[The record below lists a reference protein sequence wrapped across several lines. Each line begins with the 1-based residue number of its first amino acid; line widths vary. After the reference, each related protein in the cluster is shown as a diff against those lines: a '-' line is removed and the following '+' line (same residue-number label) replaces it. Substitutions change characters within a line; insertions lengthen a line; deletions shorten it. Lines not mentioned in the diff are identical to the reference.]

1 MDLTEGINM
10 RIILA
15 SKSPR
20 RRELLSQLGKR
31 LGFDFEIITR
41 DTDEVLDEGIHPK
54 EGVKILAVR
63 KGAAVADE
71 LGEEAL
77 IISSDTLVELDG
89 IALGKPTDK
98 DDARRILIMLS
109 EKEHNVHTGIAVHYK
124 GRVYS
129 GVASTA
135 VSFRR
140 IGSEEMTEYIESGEP
155 MDKAGAYGIQGYAGR
170 FVSSVSGDIDTVI
183 GMSLVLTEKLMCEA
197 IGESKEKAFR

>member
-1 MDLTEGINM
+1 M